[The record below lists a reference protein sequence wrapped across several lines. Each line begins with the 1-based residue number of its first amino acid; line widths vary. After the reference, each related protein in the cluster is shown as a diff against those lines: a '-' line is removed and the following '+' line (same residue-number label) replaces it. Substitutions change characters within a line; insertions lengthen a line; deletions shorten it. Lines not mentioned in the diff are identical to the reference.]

1 MKTAISIIQIITAI
15 TLIAIVL
22 IQDRGEGMGEALG
35 GSQPGGGDFTH
46 TKRGMEKILY
56 TTTIALLVIFAL
68 TSVSMLLIK

>member
-1 MKTAISIIQIITAI
+1 MRTAISIIQIITALA
-15 TLIAIVL
+15 LIAIIL

-35 GSQPGGGDFTH
+35 GSGSGGDFTH

-56 TTTIALLVIFAL
+56 IATIVLLALFAL